1 MTTFRCDI
9 KEGDKIIFTNIRK
22 LKKMPK
28 TKNQGKY
35 VGPFTAS
42 KIMDSHVVISHEE
55 LGSNK
60 DKKVPIHITR
70 VYHERKNASGS
81 RKRNAGDIVDCEI
94 KRKKA
99 SQSGS
104 VCNAAS
110 RNRMNR
116 KDNAGDV
123 SKIKNSQS
131 QVRLFFSFC
140 Q

>member
-1 MTTFRCDI
+1 MHEYLVVFQHFWPGSVYIYIYYLTTFRCDI
-9 KEGDKIIFTNIRK
+9 KEGDKILFTNIRK

-70 VYHERKNASGS
+70 STTNVKMHLGVERETLAILL
-81 RKRNAGDIVDCEI
+81 IVRSKGRRLHNQEVCVMLHPEI
-94 KRKKA
+94 E
-99 SQSGS
+99 
-104 VCNAAS
+104 
-110 RNRMNR
+110 
-116 KDNAGDV
+116 
-123 SKIKNSQS
+123 
-131 QVRLFFSFC
+131 
-140 Q
+140 